1 MNLAKYLK
9 GSTTIRELEEMPNSY
24 IHTIYKQYVN
34 MLQDEKAREAHAS
47 EEAMEEMTE
56 AMT

>member
-34 MLQDEKAREAHAS
+34 MLQDEKAREAQAS

-56 AMT
+56 AM